1 MSGQADKFKIGLFVV
16 AGLLLGVTLMVWLG
30 AKPYFSPKKT
40 VVAYFSESVQGLDP
54 DSAVKFRGVP
64 VGRIRAIRMAPD
76 HRLIEVVMGLDPG
89 FQISD
94 DLGVKIGFLNISGMR
109 YLEMDRFDPE
119 QPREPM
125 TLDFEP
131 PYPVIKTYPSD
142 IGAIGDR
149 LDKILRKAEAVDV
162 QKLSVRLLS
171 ISAKLD
177 KILDDP
183 KVLSVGSEA
192 AGAFTEIKKS
202 AKRFND
208 EIDRMQAARKVSRTL
223 DKASEALDEIT
234 QTARSADRMVK
245 RTDNNLGALTQKL
258 DRSADNLQDFTTRLR
273 TQPLS
278 TLWGTS
284 DEKKK
289 EKKR

>member
-1 MSGQADKFKIGLFVV
+1 
-16 AGLLLGVTLMVWLG
+16 
-30 AKPYFSPKKT
+30 
-40 VVAYFSESVQGLDP
+40 
-54 DSAVKFRGVP
+54 
-64 VGRIRAIRMAPD
+64 
-76 HRLIEVVMGLDPG
+76 
-89 FQISD
+89 
-94 DLGVKIGFLNISGMR
+94 
-109 YLEMDRFDPE
+109 MDRFDPE